1 MGQLII
7 TKNSESER
15 ATMEVLD
22 LMTVERRR
30 MGEDD
35 PEARS
40 QPPTTQTKTKT
51 IRCQPH
57 PKKKKEEK
65 KNQNASMLSYLC
77 TQSHFCE

>member
-22 LMTVERRR
+22 LMIVERRR

-35 PEARS
+35 PEV
-40 QPPTTQTKTKT
+40 QK
-51 IRCQPH
+51 
-57 PKKKKEEK
+57 
-65 KNQNASMLSYLC
+65 
-77 TQSHFCE
+77 

>member
-1 MGQLII
+1 MERVNKSFREWTMGQLLI

-35 PEARS
+35 PEV
-40 QPPTTQTKTKT
+40 QK
-51 IRCQPH
+51 
-57 PKKKKEEK
+57 
-65 KNQNASMLSYLC
+65 
-77 TQSHFCE
+77 